1 MKLVLNK
8 APGISASFSVD
19 PVMDERSWV
28 RWGYRNSEASG
39 VILGTCPEL
48 PKDSVY
54 WLPANNIQST
64 EGLVGP
70 RKGIRHP
77 KEMCSSNFLIL
88 LTSIYMTYNSRDSI
102 QGLIYVGQVFYD

>member
-1 MKLVLNK
+1 MKGAGFDGATGIARLLVLY
-8 APGISASFSVD
+8 
-19 PVMDERSWV
+19 W
-28 RWGYRNSEASG
+28 
-39 VILGTCPEL
+39 GTCFEL